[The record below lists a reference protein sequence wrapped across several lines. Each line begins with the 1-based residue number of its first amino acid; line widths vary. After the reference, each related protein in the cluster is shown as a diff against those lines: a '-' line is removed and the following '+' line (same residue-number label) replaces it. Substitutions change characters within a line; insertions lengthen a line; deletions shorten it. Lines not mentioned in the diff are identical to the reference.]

1 VSEVSAAYGRR
12 ATEYTEKFGTMAA
25 TDPRDRDV
33 VARWAARRT
42 GPVIDAGCGPGHW
55 TGWLAEQ
62 GCAVEGVDATAEF
75 VAHARVAWPS
85 VRFRTAR
92 LDALGVPDS
101 SLDGVLAWYSLIHTE
116 PAAVDEVLDEFARC
130 VVGGG
135 EVVLGLFDGDV
146 VGPFDHQVVTAY
158 TWSLT
163 GITERLEASGFDVVG
178 HHRRAEGGARPHL
191 DVLARRR

>member
-55 TGWLAEQ
+55 TSWLAEQ

-116 PAAVDEVLDEFARC
+116 PAAVDAVLDEFARC
-130 VVGGG
+130 V
-135 EVVLGLFDGDV
+135 
-146 VGPFDHQVVTAY
+146 VVTAY

-178 HHRRAEGGARPHL
+178 HHRRAGGGARPHL